1 MKFRLSYAAIL
12 SAILLQS
19 CGGGG
24 LAGGSNKDTDTMTP
38 TAGVEDT
45 SARPRPPENA
55 VVITTDQHYI
65 YDVAKKP
72 MLLRGVTLDFGQNP
86 TARINGIAAIKSTG
100 ANVVRLEINEQTTD
114 TQLEGALATV
124 LNAGMVAIVTL
135 TADGTKLACTEDSA
149 YLLSSVDSLWLKK
162 WIPILAEDR
171 FQGNV
176 MINIANGWGPTD
188 IFNQDSLGY
197 QEYIDTYK
205 ALIRKFRDAGFKL
218 PLVIDAP
225 SCGQDYNAFLN
236 GRSRELM
243 AADTA
248 KNLIFAAH
256 ADGAKWNTSD
266 KIVNAAT
273 MLYNEKVPFILTGI
287 TGSGVAGVDEAP
299 IDHMD
304 VINKSIGDVALSL
317 SLPWGSASD
326 TVAYKT
332 DLATPLD
339 LRGGAVLSTNV
350 FLDKLYAE
358 FVLNGSGNY
367 TQNGRLTFAMYL
379 KDKNGN
385 ALRIGNTTAA
395 NLRSN
400 QWSKLSYTLPKTV
413 GNIDPANYMNGATS
427 FDLTAV
433 SQVGIQIL
441 ANGKPADLKA
451 PIKFDDLS
459 ILPGVPP
466 MYVASFDSSND
477 EWIKAW
483 GSVDVGQANGAL
495 TLKPT
500 GGDFAI
506 QLAAWNGP
514 SISNI
519 KFNRLL
525 EVTYRIFLP
534 ADYAGENLW
543 GKAFGQFG
551 AGWTWIDTS
560 LGLGGL
566 KAGEWNDLKALI
578 AFNDSINA
586 SDINTAQA
594 FGLQIGGFTGSEAN
608 PILIDSIS
616 ISDPNAKP
624 TKTVTTT
631 QYKAT
636 FTKGT
641 EGFVNAG
648 WDGGQA
654 VLAAVNGELQ
664 VTVPAGD
671 HGAINKA
678 DVNSVAEI
686 DFKGNVVVKAKI
698 FVPADWAG
706 KDYSFKFFM
715 QDGNWHHYQYAEAL
729 STDLTPGEWTSV
741 EFKVTSFPDGF
752 SRVLKPQMFGVQ
764 LNNMPGGTFKLDD
777 IEVVGDTQVDDSQ
790 PIWTLSFSTQEQYDS
805 VKFDFGTGSLTESAV
820 ATAKSPE
827 WKIIPFGWTATSWIG
842 NTGDKA
848 ALDISKQ
855 EGVVDLTARGEDIVN
870 SMFGIKATSA
880 PVNLK

>member
-12 SAILLQS
+12 SAMLLQS

-72 MLLRGVTLDFGQNP
+72 MLLRGITLDFGQNP
-86 TARINGIAAIKSTG
+86 TARVNGIAAIKSTG

-135 TADGTKLACTEDSA
+135 TAEGTKLTCTEDSA

-176 MINIANGWGPTD
+176 MVNIANGWGATD

-299 IDHMD
+299 VDHMD

-317 SLPWGSASD
+317 SLPWGSATD

-358 FVLNGSGNY
+358 FVPTNSGNY
-367 TQNGRLTFAMYL
+367 TQNGHLTFAMYL

-385 ALRIGNTTAA
+385 ALRIGSTTAA

-400 QWSKLSYTLPKTV
+400 QWSKLSYTLPKAV
-413 GNIDPANYMNGATS
+413 GDIDPANYMNGATS

-433 SQVGIQIL
+433 SQVGIQVL

-466 MYVASFDSSND
+466 MYVANFDSSTED
-477 EWIKAW
+477 WTTDW
-483 GSVDVGQANGAL
+483 TGSNVSQSNGAL
-495 TLKPT
+495 AIAPT
-500 GGDFAI
+500 SDQMTAVIYVGGSAAI
-506 QLAAWNGP
+506 QNV
-514 SISNI
+514 
-519 KFNRLL
+519 KFNRPL
-525 EVTYRIFLP
+525 EITYRVFLP
-534 ADYAGENLW
+534 KSYAGQNLW
-543 GKAFGQFG
+543 GNIYGKFGPSWSWGSNSFP
-551 AGWTWIDTS
+551 TW
-560 LGLGGL
+560 LL
-566 KAGEWNDLKALI
+566 KAGEWVDVKTTLDFTSVVSADI
-578 AFNDSINA
+578 IN
-586 SDINTAQA
+586 SPGA
-594 FGLQIGGFTGSEAN
+594 FGLQIGGYTMPNSD

-624 TKTVTTT
+624 TKTVTVS

-636 FTKGT
+636 FSKGT

-654 VLAAVNGELQ
+654 VLAATNGELQ

-671 HGAINKA
+671 KGAINKA
-678 DVNSVAEI
+678 DVNAVAEI
-686 DFKGNVVVKAKI
+686 DLRGNVVVKAKL

-729 STDLTPGEWTSV
+729 STDLSPGNWTSL

-777 IEVVGDTQVDDSQ
+777 IEIVGDTQVDDSQ
-790 PIWTLSFSTQEQYDS
+790 PIWTLNFNTFEQYDS

-820 ATAKSPE
+820 ATAKAPE

-870 SMFGIKATSA
+870 SMFGIRATSA
-880 PVNLK
+880 PINIK